1 MLANFRRLCNLT
13 RMETDISIQIEF
25 IKATL
30 VETGQSIALVGLM
43 GAGKTRLGKE
53 LATALGLEF
62 KDSDELIVERHG
74 EISEIFATQGE
85 PKFREMEKAAIADL
99 ISGEPKILST
109 GGGAFVQEQ
118 TRALMKDGA
127 ISIWLNADL
136 ETLYNRVKDK
146 THRPLLETGE
156 DKRVILQKFIDDR
169 YPTYALA
176 DVEAVITDE
185 GITSKEESIAQNRDR
200 VINALYMHLQR

>member
-13 RMETDISIQIEF
+13 RMEMDISIQIEF

-30 VETGQSIALVGLM
+30 SETGQSITLVGLM
-43 GAGKTRLGKE
+43 GAGKTKLGKE
-53 LATALGLEF
+53 LAMALGLEF
-62 KDSDELIVERHG
+62 KDSDDLIVERYG
-74 EISEIFATQGE
+74 AISDIFATQGE
-85 PKFREMEKAAIADL
+85 PKFREMEKEAIADL
-99 ISGEPKILST
+99 ISGQPKVLST

-118 TRALMKDGA
+118 TRELMKDGA

-146 THRPLLETGE
+146 KHRPLLETGE
-156 DKRVILQKFIDDR
+156 DKRIILQKFIDNR

-176 DVEAVITDE
+176 DVKAVITDE
-185 GITSKEESIAQNRDR
+185 GVATKEESIAQNRDR
-200 VINALYMHLQR
+200 VINALYMHLKP